1 MANDTIQN
9 LRWII
14 ATVQSSDS
22 FDKEQKDKIVNILE
36 STIADIIAER

>member
-1 MANDTIQN
+1 MTENTIQN

-14 ATVQSSDS
+14 GTVQSSDS
-22 FDKEQKDKIVNILE
+22 LEKEQKDKIVDILE